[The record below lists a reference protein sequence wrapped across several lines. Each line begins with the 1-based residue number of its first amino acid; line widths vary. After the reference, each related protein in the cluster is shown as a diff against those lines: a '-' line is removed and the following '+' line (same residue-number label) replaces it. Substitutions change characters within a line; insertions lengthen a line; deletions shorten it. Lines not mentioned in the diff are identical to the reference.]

1 MSEVLKTVENRIS
14 GIQSLLTGSQTGM
27 IDKSYYDMS
36 HPDNKRQ
43 ETPKENAEQVKSRFI
58 NAFKE

>member
-1 MSEVLKTVENRIS
+1 
-14 GIQSLLTGSQTGM
+14 M
-27 IDKSYYDMS
+27 INKSYYDML
-36 HPDNKRQ
+36 HPENKRQ

>member
-1 MSEVLKTVENRIS
+1 
-14 GIQSLLTGSQTGM
+14 M

-43 ETPKENAEQVKSRFI
+43 EAPKENAEQVKSRFI